1 MSHHLQLLGT
11 DNMSIPCVRKPKL
24 RGGQLPG
31 AEILIVKAE
40 HTHALIAA
48 AMVLLGCLSGA
59 APAAGQT
66 VPALPNIQIDARVR
80 RDVLNSLAQALESRY
95 VLPDMAKKLA
105 AAVRTKQKAGAYQS
119 VMSAPELARVVT
131 DDLYSVA
138 HDKHLRVTFNRF
150 PIPSGSPGPL
160 SPQMLNELR
169 KENGAIPK
177 VEILEGN
184 VGYMRVNGVP
194 PVEVAR
200 PAVAAAFAFL
210 HNTDAL
216 IIDDRGNG
224 GGDPNTVAV
233 YVSYLSEGKPFV
245 VNTSLSREGSRVE
258 EFKTTELGDLA
269 YGVQKPLF
277 VLTSSMTFSGGE
289 ELAYDLQALK
299 RAVIVGEVTGG
310 GAHLVTPVE
319 LGHQFVVL
327 MPTAQGNNPITGTN
341 WEGTGVS
348 PDVRVA
354 AAAALSRAHV
364 LALDRLVA
372 MTSDPASQAE
382 LEGASMKLETIEE
395 AQSGSAS
402 RLSDS
407 ELIGAY
413 APEEIAGTTVTI
425 LEKDRRL
432 IRRIDGLPDRALLYL
447 NGNRYG
453 LEGLPEGF
461 AISFR
466 SNHGRGELLL
476 EEPSRSSVIRV
487 KQ

>member
-1 MSHHLQLLGT
+1 MINQNRLLTAGKG
-11 DNMSIPCVRKPKL
+11 MSIR
-24 RGGQLPG
+24 RF
-31 AEILIVKAE
+31 ATA
-40 HTHALIAA
+40 ALMAT
-48 AMVLLGCLSGA
+48 AMVLAGSLSGA
-59 APAAGQT
+59 APAGAQT
-66 VPALPNIQIDARVR
+66 AQAPSSIQIDERVR
-80 RDVLNSLAQALESRY
+80 KEVLNSLSQELESRY

-105 AAVRTKQKAGAYQS
+105 AAVRAKQKARAYEK
-119 VMSAPELARVVT
+119 VVTAPELARALT
-131 DDLYSVA
+131 EDLLSVG
-138 HDKHLRVTFNRF
+138 HDKHLRVTFSRS
-150 PIPSGSPGPL
+150 PMPSGAL

-233 YVSYLSEGKPFV
+233 YVSYLSEGEAFV
-245 VNTSLSREGSRVE
+245 VNTFHWREGGRVE

-269 YGVQKPLF
+269 YGTQKPVF
-277 VLTSSMTFSGGE
+277 VLTSPMTFSGGE

-310 GAHLVTPVE
+310 GANPVTPVV

-327 MPTAQGNNPITGTN
+327 MPFAQGINPITGSN
-341 WEGTGVS
+341 WEQTGVS
-348 PDVRVA
+348 PDVRVI
-354 AAAALSRAHV
+354 AAAALSRAHA
-364 LALDRLVA
+364 LALDRLSA
-372 MTSDPASQAE
+372 MAPDPVSRAE
-382 LEGASMKLETIEE
+382 LEGVSMKLQTIEE
-395 AQSGSAS
+395 AESGSAA
-402 RLSDS
+402 RLSSS

-413 APEEIAGTTVTI
+413 APEGIAGTTVTI
-425 LEKDRRL
+425 LEKDGRL
-432 IRRIDGLPDRALLYL
+432 IRRVDGLPDRALLYL

-461 AISFR
+461 TISFR
-466 SNHGRGELLL
+466 SNNGRMELLL
-476 EEPSRSSVIRV
+476 EERSRSSVIRV